1 MSFGAPQWLWG
12 LLTLPALAAG
22 LWLLARSRRQRLERW
37 AAPGSLGRIDLTRPS
52 SRPLWRNLLVLL
64 AAALTLVALARPR
77 WGESEEE
84 IHARGLDLII
94 ALDLSRSML
103 AEDVAPSR
111 LMIARSMARELGRRL
126 PSDRVGLLGF
136 AGQAGLLCPMTLD
149 RGSLELYLAAADPT
163 IFPDQGTDL
172 GRAIEL
178 AVDAFRQR
186 ARARRVLV
194 VISDGED
201 LEAGAMAAVA
211 TAVESGVRIYTI
223 GVGTPQGAPIPE
235 RDADGRV
242 TGYIRDRSGQVVTSR
257 LDERVLAAV
266 AEAGGG
272 AYVRATG
279 FDAGVEQV
287 VEALSKMERSEWAD
301 TLFVRHAEQYRWPL
315 GAVFLLVLLEAGW
328 LDRRK
333 T

>member
-1 MSFGAPQWLWG
+1 MSFGAAQWLWG
-12 LLTLPALAAG
+12 LLALPALAAG
-22 LWLLARSRRQRLERW
+22 LWLLARTRRRRLLRW
-37 AAPGSLGRIDLTRPS
+37 AKPGSLERIDLTRPS
-52 SRPLWRNLLVLL
+52 SRPLWRNLLLLL
-64 AAALTLVALARPR
+64 AAGLILVALARPR

-111 LMIARSMARELGRRL
+111 LVVARSIARELGRRL

-149 RGSLELYLAAADPT
+149 RGSLELYLAAADPS
-163 IFPDQGTDL
+163 IFPGQGTDL
-172 GRAIEL
+172 GRAITL
-178 AVDAFRQR
+178 AVDAFSRR
-186 ARARRVLV
+186 AQARRVLV

-201 LEAGAMAAVA
+201 LESGAMAAVSE
-211 TAVESGVRIYTI
+211 AVEAGVRIYTI

-235 RDADGRV
+235 RDASGRV
-242 TGYIRDRSGQVVTSR
+242 TGYVHDRNGQVVTSR
-257 LDERVLAAV
+257 LDERTLAAV

-279 FDAGVEQV
+279 FGAGVERVAQ
-287 VEALSKMERSEWAD
+287 ALSEMERSELAD

-315 GAVFLLVLLEAGW
+315 GAVFFLVLLEAGL
-328 LDRRK
+328 LDRRRG
-333 T
+333 